1 MNNSLVRNRFGIA
14 VAVVACAALGGC
26 GSRESKPESKPQA
39 DPLVGLT
46 LHSYTVRGEVVSL
59 PSDTTDLQI
68 HHEAI
73 PEFKNPDGSLGMD
86 TMVMPFWPP
95 QGLSKDDPR
104 IAARIAKFSLDG
116 IAVGEPVE
124 VTFEVVLDGEGK
136 ILGFYAATVT
146 ELPPETALDFSALEA
161 APKVAD

>member
-1 MNNSLVRNRFGIA
+1 MILSSTRKRFRTVG
-14 VAVVACAALGGC
+14 VVIVCALLGAC
-26 GSRESKPESKPQA
+26 GSRESDASKPA
-39 DPLVGLT
+39 TDPLAGLT

-59 PSDTTDLQI
+59 PTDTTDLQV

-86 TMVMPFWPP
+86 TMIMPFWPP

-116 IAVGEPVE
+116 VEVGEPVE
-124 VTFEVVLDGEGK
+124 LTFEVVWDADGK
-136 ILGFYAATVT
+136 ILGFYAASIAP
-146 ELPPETALDFSALEA
+146 LPPGTVLDYSALEPDPKA
-161 APKVAD
+161 AQ